1 MAELTIQV
9 SDALARRLRPF
20 SDRLPELLAQ
30 VAMSLD
36 PPTAKASTRQTQVSS
51 PENQAY
57 FEVLDFLLT
66 RPTPREIVAF
76 KVSAAAQRRLRSL
89 LDKNREEG
97 LTEAESGE
105 LDLYE
110 QLDQVLTLLKA
121 KAFGVLKS

>member
-9 SDALARRLRPF
+9 SDTLARRLQPF

-30 VAMSLD
+30 VVKSLD
-36 PPTAKASTRQTQVSS
+36 SPAEKVRTQQPREYS

-57 FEVLDFLLT
+57 AEVLDFLLT

-76 KVSAAAQRRLRSL
+76 KVSAAAQRRLRTL
-89 LDKNREEG
+89 LDKNREKG
-97 LTEAESGE
+97 LTETESGE

-110 QLDQVLTLLKA
+110 QLDQVMALLKA
-121 KAFGVLKS
+121 KAFHVLNA